1 MRFDEGI
8 VDSYNLD
15 IAVLDPAQRLSMSS
29 ELAKSSGKAN
39 GGVTD
44 ALRNTILPM
53 RPKPLMPTSV
63 SDMIVLLDEE

>member
-8 VDSYNLD
+8 IDSYD
-15 IAVLDPAQRLSMSS
+15 FDVSVLDPAQRLSMSS
-29 ELAKSSGKAN
+29 ELAGSFTKAN

-44 ALRNTILPM
+44 ALRKTILPM

-63 SDMIVLLDEE
+63 SDMITLMY